1 MVKEAVQRQ
10 NVQRLFATIHQIRPW
25 HLWRSAF
32 FRALSQVPD
41 ECFLVA
47 SFVLKNLPFLWTARR
62 SLKLCWWYATALDSR
77 LAIWWGLGRN
87 LPSRV
92 QVPLLW
98 AELLRW
104 WISPLLQLAARELSW
119 VLERPRNESCVIVRL
134 LPFHSS
140 VNLAGLGT
148 LARFWRR
155 RGATHE
161 FRMSVLRGDDKD
173 PPHAPCSTQKVSPQ
187 SNVSWVHVFM
197 FFLRFS
203 CIHPRV
209 LFCVFMLLCEHEAIS
224 LLGEVHLPCPRD
236 SKCPIGCSGHVDIQ
250 STVQA

>member
-1 MVKEAVQRQ
+1 MFPAVLQ
-10 NVQRLFATIHQIRPW
+10 
-25 HLWRSAF
+25 SAG
-32 FRALSQVPD
+32 
-41 ECFLVA
+41 
-47 SFVLKNLPFLWTARR
+47 
-62 SLKLCWWYATALDSR
+62 ATALGGAAALVNFTSAPAR
-77 LAIWWGLGRN
+77 CPRTQLGAGKAKK
-87 LPSRV
+87 RV
-92 QVPLLW
+92 LCNRETFAFSQ
-98 AELLRW
+98 LRKFGW
-104 WISPLLQLAARELSW
+104 SGNFLSQ
-119 VLERPRNESCVIVRL
+119 
-134 LPFHSS
+134 
-140 VNLAGLGT
+140 
-148 LARFWRR
+148 FWRR

-224 LLGEVHLPCPRD
+224 LLGKVHLPCPRD